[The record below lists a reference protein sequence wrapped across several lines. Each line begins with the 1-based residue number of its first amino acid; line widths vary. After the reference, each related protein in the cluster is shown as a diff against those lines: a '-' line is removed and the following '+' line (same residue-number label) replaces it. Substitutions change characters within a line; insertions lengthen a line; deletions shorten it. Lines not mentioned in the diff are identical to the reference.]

1 MTLRRQIAWASSM
14 RDLSRDRAAPPAVSP
29 MFLASMARAKA
40 ATERKQTLA
49 MPLVVG
55 GKLDRAAIMK
65 AALAS
70 ARAERASG
78 VGTSWSELIS
88 SGLRLAWARA
98 KAQRDAGR
106 I

>member
-1 MTLRRQIAWASSM
+1 MTLRRQLSWSTSM
-14 RDLSRDRAAPPAVSP
+14 RDLSRDRAASPAVPP

-40 ATERKQTLA
+40 ATERKQALA
-49 MPLVVG
+49 VPLVVG
-55 GKLDRAAIMK
+55 GNFDRAAIMK

-70 ARAERASG
+70 ARAERANG